1 METTLNSDPRN
12 VLHFYPGLVTI
23 CGQINI
29 ETIDLQS
36 NSNTGHNK
44 AEYIFHHYR
53 LKNVQHIPD

>member
-1 METTLNSDPRN
+1 MDTTLNSDPRN

-44 AEYIFHHYR
+44 VDILNNFFTLSSLQA
-53 LKNVQHIPD
+53 